1 MTNMTN
7 DQIRITCKAAL
18 IYRPKHEAPDD
29 WVQIVLL
36 HMINRIHKY
45 NPEIAAYSTWVYH
58 IIRRLKFHHIRMR
71 KLKHAVIA
79 TIKLNENHK
88 IDDDEN
94 AINSVVSDV
103 RRAVNKLPKGWR
115 IIVDGILDGYQP
127 KEIGA
132 DHGMSRQNVEVK
144 LRRAY
149 QMLREH
155 LFDYSEMM
163 IRG

>member
-1 MTNMTN
+1 MTD

-18 IYRPKHEAPDD
+18 IYRPKHEAPED

-36 HMINRIHKY
+36 NIIKRIHKY
-45 NPEIAAYSTWVYH
+45 NPEIAAYSTWAYH
-58 IIRRLKFHHIRMR
+58 IVRRLKFHHIRMR
-71 KLKHAVIA
+71 KLKYIV
-79 TIKLNENHK
+79 TVTSKLNENHK
-88 IDDDEN
+88 IDEDKN
-94 AINSVVSDV
+94 SINGVVSDV
-103 RRAVNKLPKGWR
+103 RRAVNKLPKDWR
-115 IIVDGILDGYQP
+115 FIVNATLDGYQP

>member
-1 MTNMTN
+1 MTD

-18 IYRPKHEAPDD
+18 IYRPKHEAPED

-36 HMINRIHKY
+36 YMIKRIHKY
-45 NPEIAAYSTWVYH
+45 DPEIAAYSTWVYR
-58 IIRRLKFHHIRMR
+58 IARRLKFHHIRMR
-71 KLKHAVIA
+71 KLKCIV
-79 TIKLNENHK
+79 TVTSKLNENHK

-94 AINSVVSDV
+94 SINGVVSDV
-103 RRAVNKLPKGWR
+103 RRAVNKLPKDWR
-115 IIVDGILDGYQP
+115 FIVNATLDGYQP

-132 DHGMSRQNVEVK
+132 DYGMSRQNVEVK

>member
-1 MTNMTN
+1 MTD

-36 HMINRIHKY
+36 YMIKRIHKY
-45 NPEIAAYSTWVYH
+45 DPEIAAYSTWVYR
-58 IIRRLKFHHIRMR
+58 IARRLKFHHIRIR
-71 KLKHAVIA
+71 KLKHIV
-79 TIKLNENHK
+79 TVTNKLNENHK
-88 IDDDEN
+88 IDEDEN
-94 AINSVVSDV
+94 SINGVVSDV
-103 RRAVNKLPKGWR
+103 RRAVNKLPKNWR
-115 IIVDGILDGYQP
+115 FIVNATLDGYQP

>member
-1 MTNMTN
+1 MTD

-18 IYRPKHEAPDD
+18 IYRPKHEAPED

-36 HMINRIHKY
+36 NIIKRIHKY
-45 NPEIAAYSTWVYH
+45 NPEIAAYSTWAYH
-58 IIRRLKFHHIRMR
+58 IVRRLKFHHIRMR
-71 KLKHAVIA
+71 KLKYIV
-79 TIKLNENHK
+79 TVTSKLNENHK
-88 IDDDEN
+88 IHEDEN
-94 AINSVVSDV
+94 SINGVVSDV
-103 RRAVNKLPKGWR
+103 RRAVNKLPKDWR
-115 IIVDGILDGYQP
+115 FIVNATLDGYQP

>member
-1 MTNMTN
+1 MMTN

-36 HMINRIHKY
+36 NILKRIHKY
-45 NPEIAAYSTWVYH
+45 DPEIAAYSTWVYH
-58 IIRRLKFHHIRMR
+58 IVCRLKFHHIRMR
-71 KLKHAVIA
+71 KLKYIVTVTAMLH
-79 TIKLNENHK
+79 ENHK
-88 IDDDEN
+88 IDEDEN
-94 AINSVVSDV
+94 GINSVVSDV
-103 RRAVNKLPKGWR
+103 RRAVSKLPKGWR
-115 IIVDGILDGYQP
+115 IIVNGILDGYQP

-132 DHGMSRQNVEVK
+132 DHGMSRQNVEMK

-149 QMLREH
+149 QMLRDH

>member
-1 MTNMTN
+1 MLN
-7 DQIRITCKAAL
+7 IIK
-18 IYRPKHEAPDD
+18 
-29 WVQIVLL
+29 
-36 HMINRIHKY
+36 RIHKY
-45 NPEIAAYSTWVYH
+45 DPEIAAYSTWAYH
-58 IIRRLKFHHIRMR
+58 IVRRLKFHHIRMR
-71 KLKHAVIA
+71 KLKYIV
-79 TIKLNENHK
+79 TVTSKLNENHK
-88 IDDDEN
+88 IDEDEN
-94 AINSVVSDV
+94 NINGVVSDV
-103 RRAVNKLPKGWR
+103 RRAVNKLPKDWR
-115 IIVDGILDGYQP
+115 FIVNATLDGYQP

>member
-1 MTNMTN
+1 MTD

-18 IYRPKHEAPDD
+18 IYRPKHEAPED

-36 HMINRIHKY
+36 YMIKRIHKY
-45 NPEIAAYSTWVYH
+45 DPEIAAYSTWVYR
-58 IIRRLKFHHIRMR
+58 IARRLKFHHIRMR
-71 KLKHAVIA
+71 KLKCIV
-79 TIKLNENHK
+79 TVTSKLNENHK

-94 AINSVVSDV
+94 SINGVVSDV
-103 RRAVNKLPKGWR
+103 RRAVNKLPKDWR
-115 IIVDGILDGYQP
+115 FIVNATLDGYQP

>member
-1 MTNMTN
+1 MTD

-18 IYRPKHEAPDD
+18 IYRPKHEAPED

-36 HMINRIHKY
+36 YMIKRIYKY
-45 NPEIAAYSTWVYH
+45 DPEIAAYSTWVYR
-58 IIRRLKFHHIRMR
+58 IARRLKFHHIRMR
-71 KLKHAVIA
+71 KLKCIV
-79 TIKLNENHK
+79 TVTSKLNENHK

-94 AINSVVSDV
+94 SINCVVSDV
-103 RRAVNKLPKGWR
+103 RRAVSKLPKNWR
-115 IIVDGILDGYQP
+115 FIVNATLDGYQP

>member
-1 MTNMTN
+1 MTD
-7 DQIRITCKAAL
+7 DQILITCKAAL
-18 IYRPKHEAPDD
+18 IYRPKHESPED

-36 HMINRIHKY
+36 NIIKRIHKY
-45 NPEIAAYSTWVYH
+45 DPEIAAYSTWAYH
-58 IIRRLKFHHIRMR
+58 IVRRLKFHHIRMR
-71 KLKHAVIA
+71 KLKYIV
-79 TIKLNENHK
+79 TVTSKLNENHK
-88 IDDDEN
+88 IDEDEN
-94 AINSVVSDV
+94 SINGVVSDV
-103 RRAVNKLPKGWR
+103 RRAVNKLPKDWR
-115 IIVDGILDGYQP
+115 FIVNATLDGYQP

>member
-1 MTNMTN
+1 
-7 DQIRITCKAAL
+7 
-18 IYRPKHEAPDD
+18 
-29 WVQIVLL
+29 
-36 HMINRIHKY
+36 
-45 NPEIAAYSTWVYH
+45 
-58 IIRRLKFHHIRMR
+58 MR
-71 KLKHAVIA
+71 KLKYIV
-79 TIKLNENHK
+79 TVTSKLNENHK
-88 IDDDEN
+88 IDEDEN
-94 AINSVVSDV
+94 NINGVVSDV
-103 RRAVNKLPKGWR
+103 RRAVNKLPKDWR
-115 IIVDGILDGYQP
+115 FIVNATLDGYQP

>member
-1 MTNMTN
+1 MTD

-18 IYRPKHEAPDD
+18 IYRPKHESPDD

-36 HMINRIHKY
+36 NIIKRIHKY
-45 NPEIAAYSTWVYH
+45 DPEIAAYSTWAYH
-58 IIRRLKFHHIRMR
+58 IVRRLKFHHIRMR
-71 KLKHAVIA
+71 KLKYIV
-79 TIKLNENHK
+79 TVTSKLNENHK
-88 IDDDEN
+88 IDEDEN
-94 AINSVVSDV
+94 NINGVVSDV
-103 RRAVNKLPKGWR
+103 RRAINKLPKDWR
-115 IIVDGILDGYQP
+115 FIVNATLDGCQP

>member
-1 MTNMTN
+1 MTD

-18 IYRPKHEAPDD
+18 IYRPKHEAPED

-36 HMINRIHKY
+36 NIIKRIHKY
-45 NPEIAAYSTWVYH
+45 DPEIAAYSTWAYN
-58 IIRRLKFHHIRMR
+58 IFRRLKFHHIRMR
-71 KLKHAVIA
+71 KLKYIV
-79 TIKLNENHK
+79 TVTSKLNENHK
-88 IDDDEN
+88 IDEDEN
-94 AINSVVSDV
+94 SINGVVSDV
-103 RRAVNKLPKGWR
+103 RRAVNKLPKDWR
-115 IIVDGILDGYQP
+115 FIVNATLDGYQP

>member
-1 MTNMTN
+1 MTD

-18 IYRPKHEAPDD
+18 IYRPRHEAPDD

-36 HMINRIHKY
+36 HMLKRIHKY
-45 NPEIAAYSTWVYH
+45 DPEIAAYSTWVYH
-58 IIRRLKFHHIRMR
+58 IVRRLKFHYIRMR
-71 KLKHAVIA
+71 KLKYIVTVTAMLH
-79 TIKLNENHK
+79 ENHK
-88 IDDDEN
+88 IDEDEN
-94 AINSVVSDV
+94 GINSVVSDV
-103 RRAVNKLPKGWR
+103 RRAVNKLPKDWR
-115 IIVDGILDGYQP
+115 FIVNATLDGYQP

>member
-1 MTNMTN
+1 MMTN

-36 HMINRIHKY
+36 HMLKRIHKY
-45 NPEIAAYSTWVYH
+45 DSEIAAYSTWVYH
-58 IIRRLKFHHIRMR
+58 IVRRLKFHHIRRR
-71 KLKHAVIA
+71 KLKYIVTVTAMLH
-79 TIKLNENHK
+79 ENHK
-88 IDDDEN
+88 IDEDEN
-94 AINSVVSDV
+94 GINSVVSDV
-103 RRAVNKLPKGWR
+103 RRAVNKLPKDWR
-115 IIVDGILDGYQP
+115 FIVDGILDGYQP

-155 LFDYSEMM
+155 LFDYSKMM

>member
-1 MTNMTN
+1 MMTD

-36 HMINRIHKY
+36 HMLKRIHKY
-45 NPEIAAYSTWVYH
+45 DPEIAAYSTWVYH
-58 IIRRLKFHHIRMR
+58 IVRRLKFHHIRMR
-71 KLKHAVIA
+71 KLKHVVTV

-88 IDDDEN
+88 IDEDEN
-94 AINSVVSDV
+94 GINSVVSDV
-103 RRAVNKLPKGWR
+103 RRAVSKLPKDWR
-115 IIVDGILDGYQP
+115 LIVDGILDGYQP

-155 LFDYSEMM
+155 LYDYSKMM

>member
-1 MTNMTN
+1 MTN

-36 HMINRIHKY
+36 HMLKRIHKY
-45 NPEIAAYSTWVYH
+45 DSEIAAYSTWVYH
-58 IIRRLKFHHIRMR
+58 IVRRLKFHHIRRR
-71 KLKHAVIA
+71 KLKYIVTVTAMLH
-79 TIKLNENHK
+79 ENHK
-88 IDDDEN
+88 IDEDEN
-94 AINSVVSDV
+94 GINSVVSDV
-103 RRAVNKLPKGWR
+103 RRAVNKLPKDWR
-115 IIVDGILDGYQP
+115 FIVDGILDGYQP

-155 LFDYSEMM
+155 LFDYSKMM

>member
-1 MTNMTN
+1 MTD

-18 IYRPKHEAPDD
+18 IYRPKHESPED

-36 HMINRIHKY
+36 NIIKRIHKY
-45 NPEIAAYSTWVYH
+45 DPEIAAYSTWAYH
-58 IIRRLKFHHIRMR
+58 IVRRLKFHHIRMR
-71 KLKHAVIA
+71 KLKYIV
-79 TIKLNENHK
+79 TVTSKLNENHK
-88 IDDDEN
+88 IDEDEN
-94 AINSVVSDV
+94 SINGVVSDV
-103 RRAVNKLPKGWR
+103 RRAVNKLPKNWR
-115 IIVDGILDGYQP
+115 FIVNATLDGYQP

>member
-1 MTNMTN
+1 MTD

-18 IYRPKHEAPDD
+18 IYRPKHEAPED

-36 HMINRIHKY
+36 YIIKRIHKY
-45 NPEIAAYSTWVYH
+45 DSEIAAYSTWAYH
-58 IIRRLKFHHIRMR
+58 IVRRLKYHHIRMR
-71 KLKHAVIA
+71 KLKYIV
-79 TIKLNENHK
+79 TVTSKLNENHK
-88 IDDDEN
+88 IDEDEN
-94 AINSVVSDV
+94 NINGVVSDV
-103 RRAVNKLPKGWR
+103 RRAVNKLPKDWR
-115 IIVDGILDGYQP
+115 FIVNSTLDGYQP